1 MSKKELVKRVQGSVI
16 AMRPVLP
23 LGQPLGLGSVG
34 TIDDDGNF
42 SYQGTIGTMLGLN
55 NLGRELE
62 PVSLPSLQWSTT
74 TGKDVSVGIGSRA
87 DTSGALS
94 RFANLK
100 GFATI
105 TFGSRD
111 STFIAVK
118 GLTVRAFAEPKL
130 FMNSMLSAYEDGIW
144 TRDMVF
150 VYRIGIARNITLVIN
165 SEAGT
170 KVGFKASAKVA
181 AAAAADVDLAAGFK
195 MQIATNSVE
204 QVSGARN
211 LVAFYSAYRIGDPPI
226 GKPKV
231 VPAERILFGTELN
244 EIAAPIA
251 GDAYFQDI

>member
-62 PVSLPSLQWSTT
+62 PVSLPSLQWS
-74 TGKDVSVGIGSRA
+74 
-87 DTSGALS
+87 
-94 RFANLK
+94 
-100 GFATI
+100 
-105 TFGSRD
+105 
-111 STFIAVK
+111 
-118 GLTVRAFAEPKL
+118 
-130 FMNSMLSAYEDGIW
+130 AYEDGIW

-170 KVGFKASAKVA
+170 KVGLKASAKVA